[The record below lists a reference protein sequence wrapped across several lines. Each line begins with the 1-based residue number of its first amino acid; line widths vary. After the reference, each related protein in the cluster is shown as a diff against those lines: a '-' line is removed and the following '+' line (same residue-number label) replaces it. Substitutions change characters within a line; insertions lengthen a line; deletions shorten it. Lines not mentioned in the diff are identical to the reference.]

1 MHRPTPGLSLE
12 GSRHSSVPRKFSSWE
27 GIGVGSWSQSMR
39 ESDRGRSMGR
49 RPALQFR
56 RHHCVEKTFGKKS

>member
-39 ESDRGRSMGR
+39 ESDRGRSMDR

-56 RHHCVEKTFGKKS
+56 RHRCVKKTFEKKS